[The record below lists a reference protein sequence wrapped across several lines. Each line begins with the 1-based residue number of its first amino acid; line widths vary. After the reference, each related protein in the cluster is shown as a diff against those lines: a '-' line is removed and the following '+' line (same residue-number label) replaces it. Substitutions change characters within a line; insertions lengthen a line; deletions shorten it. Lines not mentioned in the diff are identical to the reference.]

1 MRWRLSTLQKLMAA
15 PEISEKRKAVTTKD
29 TKDTKKSQS
38 QAFFIFV
45 LFVVKSCSS
54 SCLHR

>member
-29 TKDTKKSQS
+29 TKDTKT